1 MVFLK
6 NAHQISNFGHG
17 VVQPGNEIG
26 RLGIHCDQIGRIFQV
41 LGDKFL
47 HKSSQNI
54 WRYFWAILKTSF

>member
-1 MVFLK
+1 MVFFK

-41 LGDKFL
+41 LGNKFAY
-47 HKSSQNI
+47 KSIPN
-54 WRYFWAILKTSF
+54 AL